1 MRDQS
6 AADSTETGVNVE
18 ASPQI
23 FATMCALDAA
33 GFDADEST
41 LAEMPSRL
49 ALRGELLKLQGP
61 ATETLRQYYRDHAL
75 ADPGETLSRY
85 IAFALVV
92 GSPPRFPFLLD
103 HDLLPPDVLVIE
115 DFEEVLANFYR
126 EAHLDLRWIDVK
138 PEYGRAVERS
148 QSPVRKIVTLCNGY
162 LREIYNPKYGHSF
175 TVYVEPL
182 VGNRANFRNNGNHY
196 AIVIG
201 AGAQFP
207 TDDVRHAY
215 LHFMLDPLP
224 LK

>member
-1 MRDQS
+1 MRGQS

-61 ATETLRQYYRDHAL
+61 ATDALRQYYRDHAL

-92 GSPPRFPFLLD
+92 GAPPRF
-103 HDLLPPDVLVIE
+103 
-115 DFEEVLANFYR
+115 R
-126 EAHLDLRWIDVK
+126 SSWIT
-138 PEYGRAVERS
+138 
-148 QSPVRKIVTLCNGY
+148 I
-162 LREIYNPKYGHSF
+162 SF
-175 TVYVEPL
+175 
-182 VGNRANFRNNGNHY
+182 R
-196 AIVIG
+196 
-201 AGAQFP
+201 P
-207 TDDVRHAY
+207 T
-215 LHFMLDPLP
+215 FW
-224 LK
+224 